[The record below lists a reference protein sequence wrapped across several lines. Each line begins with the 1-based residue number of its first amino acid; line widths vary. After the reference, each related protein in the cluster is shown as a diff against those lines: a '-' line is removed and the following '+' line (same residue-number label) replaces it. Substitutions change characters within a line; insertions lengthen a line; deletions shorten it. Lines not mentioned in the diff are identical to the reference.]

1 MALKL
6 AINGFGRIGRL
17 VFREAMKHDE
27 FEVVAVN
34 DLTDA
39 GQLAHLLKYDSVHGI
54 YDAEVNAD
62 EDSFVVNGQRIKV
75 YAEKDPAQLPWGEL
89 GVDVVLECTGHF
101 RSMEEVG
108 KHIEAGA
115 KKAIL
120 SAPAKGAMLTFVMGV
135 NHEDYNPATDDVI
148 SNASCTTN
156 CLAPVAKVLDE
167 KFGIERGMMTTIHS
181 YTNDQRILD
190 FPHSDPR
197 RARAGAVSM
206 IPTTTGA
213 AVAVSKVLPQLKD
226 YNELP
231 LVSIDYNGNHHSSTV
246 DGLSTMVLENKMVK
260 VLAWGAF
267 FMLNKKTMK
276 DIDVKGKRVFVRV
289 DFNVP
294 MADGAITDET
304 RIRAAIPTIEY
315 LVEQGAK
322 VILASHLG
330 RPKGEVKEDMCLTA
344 AGVRLAQL
352 MGKPVTK
359 LDESIGQVVEEAVA
373 SMHDGDLL
381 LMENVRFHAGEE
393 KNDPT
398 LAQQFAQLADI
409 YMYCKALSN
418 PEHPFTAII
427 GGAKVKDKIG
437 VIESLLEKVDH
448 LIIGGGLSFTFIKAQ
463 GYDIGKSLLEEDKIE
478 LAKSFIEKAKAK
490 GVQLH
495 MPVDAVV
502 ANEFSQDAET
512 QIVNV
517 DAIPADWMGLDIGP
531 KTAANYAEVIKNSKL
546 IIWNGPMGV
555 FEMDK
560 FANGTKKVADAMATT
575 AGYTVIGGGDSA
587 AAVEK
592 FEVADKM
599 DHISTGGGASLELME
614 GKELP
619 GIVALNDK

>member
-1 MALKL
+1 MGKTQGCKTKT
-6 AINGFGRIGRL
+6 N
-17 VFREAMKHDE
+17 
-27 FEVVAVN
+27 FE
-34 DLTDA
+34 
-39 GQLAHLLKYDSVHGI
+39 GS
-54 YDAEVNAD
+54 
-62 EDSFVVNGQRIKV
+62 
-75 YAEKDPAQLPWGEL
+75 
-89 GVDVVLECTGHF
+89 
-101 RSMEEVG
+101 
-108 KHIEAGA
+108 
-115 KKAIL
+115 
-120 SAPAKGAMLTFVMGV
+120 
-135 NHEDYNPATDDVI
+135 
-148 SNASCTTN
+148 
-156 CLAPVAKVLDE
+156 
-167 KFGIERGMMTTIHS
+167 
-181 YTNDQRILD
+181 
-190 FPHSDPR
+190 
-197 RARAGAVSM
+197 
-206 IPTTTGA
+206 
-213 AVAVSKVLPQLKD
+213 
-226 YNELP
+226 
-231 LVSIDYNGNHHSSTV
+231 
-246 DGLSTMVLENKMVK
+246 
-260 VLAWGAF
+260 F

-276 DIDVKGKRVFVRV
+276 DIDVKGQRVFVRV

-330 RPKGEVKEDMCLTA
+330 RPKGEVKEDMRLTA
-344 AGVRLAQL
+344 VGIRLAEL

-359 LDESIGQVVEEAVA
+359 LDESIGQAVEEAVA
-373 SMHDGDLL
+373 NMQDGDILL
-381 LMENVRFHAGEE
+381 LENVRFHAGEE

-409 YMYCKALSN
+409 YVNDAFGAAHRAHASTEGIAKHIPAVSGFLMQKELDVLGKALSN

-463 GYDIGKSLLEEDKIE
+463 GHDIGKSLLEEDKIE

-512 QIVNV
+512 QIVDV

-555 FEMDK
+555 FEIDK
-560 FANGTKKVADAMATT
+560 FANGTKTVADAMATT